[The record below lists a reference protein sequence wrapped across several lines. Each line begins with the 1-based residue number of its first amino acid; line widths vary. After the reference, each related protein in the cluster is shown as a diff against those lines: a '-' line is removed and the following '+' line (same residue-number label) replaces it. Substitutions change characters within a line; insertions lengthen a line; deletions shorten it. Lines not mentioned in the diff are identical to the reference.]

1 MLLSYIHALSL
12 ITAHRVLTGPRSSLS
27 QHTPPPGP
35 YSSVTRPA
43 RGADAG
49 DLVDACIDFRVVLE
63 KIRPMESQMRY
74 QIDKLV
80 KLAHQP
86 SEAAQKD
93 AVTGS

>member
-1 MLLSYIHALSL
+1 MLLSYIHALTL
-12 ITAHRVLTGPRSSLS
+12 ITAHRILPGPSSSLS

-35 YSSVTRPA
+35 YSSDSRPA

-49 DLVDACIDFRVVLE
+49 DLVDASIDFRVVLE

-80 KLAHQP
+80 KLALQP
-86 SEAAQKD
+86 EEVAQKD
-93 AVTGS
+93 VVKGS